1 MEILDE
7 KGDGNLGTSG
17 SCFHKKNLH
26 TQIVADA
33 TLEKEAAIFK
43 ALGHPIRLAMVHALA
58 DGPRCVCEL
67 HGLVK
72 AASAKD
78 LSTISRHL
86 SQLQQVGIIRS
97 ERRGTN
103 IYYSLT
109 LSCLGSFL
117 QCTGLALQ
125 GVEHSSIL

>member
-1 MEILDE
+1 MATVQEREKTLAEICLCSLDNSL
-7 KGDGNLGTSG
+7 DSQAISRT
-17 SCFHKKNLH
+17 
-26 TQIVADA
+26 

-67 HGLVK
+67 HSLVK
-72 AASAKD
+72 AASEKD
-78 LSTISRHL
+78 LSTVSRHL
-86 SQLQQVGIIRS
+86 STLQQAGIIES

-109 LSCLGSFL
+109 LCCLGSFL
-117 QCTGLALQ
+117 KCTGLTLQ
-125 GVEHSSIL
+125 GSNVATMP

>member
-1 MEILDE
+1 MVTVQESEKRLAETCICSLEKQLDSQ
-7 KGDGNLGTSG
+7 DIS
-17 SCFHKKNLH
+17 H
-26 TQIVADA
+26 T

-67 HGLVK
+67 HSLVK
-72 AASAKD
+72 AASEKD
-78 LSTISRHL
+78 LSTVSRHL
-86 SQLQQVGIIRS
+86 STLQQAGIIQS

-109 LSCLGSFL
+109 LCCLGSFL
-117 QCTGLALQ
+117 KCTGLALQ
-125 GVEHSSIL
+125 DSVVSKMP